1 MEQDTKRNFY
11 TLRSERLSLAAE
23 ETVFSISVH
32 ISNSDHIN
40 RQVYVLNVRD
50 LYIKSHSL
58 CWMIYR
64 FDL

>member
-32 ISNSDHIN
+32 ISNVIILT
-40 RQVYVLNVRD
+40 VKFMY
-50 LYIKSHSL
+50 
-58 CWMIYR
+58 
-64 FDL
+64 